1 MTITTRV
8 NTMAS
13 MTQQRMKLLRPEGP
27 YDREFIA
34 EMVTAAISGVP
45 GVTDEER
52 TAVLAEIEAREQITI
67 GRPTKLKDDTDHV
80 PWYFGQ
86 RRTAGRAFYE
96 RYARFLHENEGWGSG
111 MLNGLDESTD
121 AVMESIEDPHRP
133 APWDR
138 RGLVLGHV
146 QSGKTANYA
155 GLLCKAADAGYRL
168 LVVLAGMHNVLRLQ
182 TQLRLDR
189 DFLGYK
195 STSLGSGEGLTWTG
209 VGLIDRRP
217 KADFLTTRDTRGDF
231 DKARAERQGIAPESR
246 PLLLVIK
253 KNARILENLNAWVG
267 DFLVGRGDTHE
278 IPLLVIDDEADQ
290 ASVDTGDQDFVNGV
304 PDPDYEPKRINA
316 EIRKLLKAFDKSAY
330 VAYTATPF
338 ANILIHDQRE
348 TEEHGA
354 DLFPRSFIVNLPRP
368 SSYIGPVEV
377 FGIDRA
383 EDSHHV
389 PGILDAFR
397 EVDQTGEGWIP
408 QDHDASHVPVYGG
421 AERIPPSLE
430 EAILAFVLVSAA
442 RRARRQLDKHNTML
456 VHVSR
461 FKDLHRRVHGQVDQW
476 FTELRREI
484 RYSTGSALQQLAAL
498 WQNDFIP
505 SAQESEANGFD
516 TRVPMPAWPEV
527 EAELVEVVDRIK
539 VVVVNSDSL
548 EPLDYDANADIGLN
562 VIAIGGDKLSRG
574 LTLEGLSVSYFLRAS
589 RMYDSLMQ
597 MGRWFGY
604 RPGYV
609 DLCRLYT
616 TDDLRLHYRH
626 VATAAE
632 ELREQLDQMQTLGE
646 TPERYGLKIQSHP
659 LLLVTA
665 RNKMRYANEYEVSF
679 SGQGKIQTVF
689 DRDES
694 VIRSNARI
702 TAEFLEHCGVVD
714 EANRSMTLP
723 NGAVVGWPGRHLW
736 KAVAGP
742 RVSAWLRNLRF
753 APESYEV
760 SGVRMAEYIDAQVA
774 IGELTDW
781 TVVLVDNGRG
791 DEKAL
796 GARRVRTTQRKK
808 LKRAGRTPR
817 DDRYVVGTVLDPWDE
832 SIDLDP
838 AQFAAALEL
847 TNLARTEK
855 GLDLED
861 RPGGPAIR
869 HVRGKGDRAKGVS
882 GDPRRGLI
890 IIYPLDP
897 TVPEIDIDVPI
908 VGLVVSFPE
917 SDNARAVRYRFNTV
931 LDRVELIA

>member
-1 MTITTRV
+1 
-8 NTMAS
+8 
-13 MTQQRMKLLRPEGP
+13 
-27 YDREFIA
+27 
-34 EMVTAAISGVP
+34 MVAAATSGVP

-52 TAVLAEIEAREQITI
+52 RATIAEIEAREQITI

-80 PWYFGQ
+80 AWYFGQ
-86 RRTAGRAFYE
+86 RRTAGRAFYA
-96 RYARFLHENEGWGSG
+96 RYVAFLHQNEGWGSG
-111 MLNGLDESTD
+111 MLAGLDESTD
-121 AVMESIEDPHRP
+121 AVMESIEDPRRP
-133 APWDR
+133 GSWDR

-168 LVVLAGMHNVLRLQ
+168 LIVLAGMHNVLRLQ

-195 STSLGSGEGLTWTG
+195 STSLGTGEGLSWVG

-253 KNARILENLNAWVG
+253 KNARILANLNAWVG

-290 ASVDTGDQDFVNGV
+290 ASVDTGEQDFINGV
-304 PDPDYEPKRINA
+304 PDPDYEPKRVNA

-338 ANILIHDQRE
+338 ANILVHDRRE
-348 TEEHGA
+348 TDVHGA
-354 DLFPRSFIVNLPRP
+354 DIFPRSFIVNLPRP

-383 EDSHHV
+383 EGTPLTGGV
-389 PGILDAFR
+389 LDAFR
-397 EVDQTGEGWIP
+397 EVDQTREGWIP
-408 QDHDASHVPVYGG
+408 QDHDRTLVPVFDG

-430 EAILAFVLVSAA
+430 EAILAFVLVCAA
-442 RRARRQLDKHNTML
+442 RRARGQVNKHNTML

-461 FKDLHRRVHGQVDQW
+461 FKDVHREVRGQADQW
-476 FTELRREI
+476 FTDLRREV
-484 RYSTGSALQQLAAL
+484 RYSTGPALQRLATL
-498 WQNDFIP
+498 WQDDFVP
-505 SAQESEANGFD
+505 SAIESEANGFD
-516 TRVPMPAWPEV
+516 ARVPLPAWHQV

-548 EPLDYDANADIGLN
+548 EPLDYDANAETGLN
-562 VIAIGGDKLSRG
+562 VIAVGGDKLSRG

-626 VATAAE
+626 VATASE
-632 ELREQLDQMQTLGE
+632 ELREQLDHMQAMGE

-665 RNKMRYANEYEVSF
+665 RNKMRYTNEYEVSF
-679 SGQGKIQTVF
+679 AGQGKIQTVF
-689 DRDES
+689 DRDEA
-694 VIRSNARI
+694 VIRTNARV
-702 TAEFLEHCGVVD
+702 TAEFLGHQGKPNESG
-714 EANRSMTLP
+714 RTMTLA
-723 NGAVVGWPGRHLW
+723 NGSVVSWPGRHLW
-736 KAVAGP
+736 NNVPGSQ
-742 RVSAWLRNLRF
+742 VSAWLRSLRF

-774 IGELTDW
+774 NGELTNW
-781 TVVLVDNGRG
+781 TVALVDSGKGGKRTLG
-791 DEKAL
+791 DRE
-796 GARRVRTTQRKK
+796 VNTTQRRV
-808 LKRAGRTPR
+808 LDRVGRTIR
-817 DDRYVVGTVLDPWDE
+817 SDRYVVGTILDPWDE

-838 AQFAAALEL
+838 LQFAAALDL
-847 TNLARTEK
+847 TNRARAEK
-855 GLDLED
+855 GLDPED
-861 RPGGPAIR
+861 RPGGLAIR
-869 HVRGKGDRAKGVS
+869 LMRGMGQPDRGIS
-882 GDPRRGLI
+882 GDPRRGLV

-897 TVPEIDIDVPI
+897 SMPSIDVNVPI
-908 VGLVVSFPE
+908 IGLVVSFPE
-917 SDNARAVRYRFNTV
+917 SGNARAAVRYRFNTV
-931 LDRVELIA
+931 LDRLELV

>member
-1 MTITTRV
+1 MTTISRV

-34 EMVTAAISGVP
+34 EMVAAAISGVP

-52 TAVLAEIEAREQITI
+52 MAILAEIEAREQITI
-67 GRPTKLKDDTDHV
+67 GRPSKLKDDTDHI

-96 RYARFLHENEGWGSG
+96 RYTTFLHQYEGWGSG
-111 MLNGLDESTD
+111 MLGGLDESTD
-121 AVMESIEDPHRP
+121 AVMESIEDPLRP
-133 APWDR
+133 GPWDR

-155 GLLCKAADAGYRL
+155 GLLCKAADSGYRL

-195 STSLGSGEGLTWTG
+195 STSLGAGEGLAWVG

-217 KADFLTTRDTRGDF
+217 KADFLTTRDARGDF

-253 KNARILENLNAWVG
+253 KNARILANLNAWVG

-304 PDPDYEPKRINA
+304 PDPDYEPKRVNA

-338 ANILIHDQRE
+338 ANILIHDQRQ

-383 EDSHHV
+383 EDGHHV

-408 QDHDASHVPVYGG
+408 QDHDASHVPAYGG
-421 AERIPPSLE
+421 GERIPPSLE
-430 EAILAFVLVSAA
+430 EAILAFVLVCAA

-484 RYSTGSALQQLAAL
+484 RYSTGTALQRLATL
-498 WQNDFIP
+498 WQDDFIP
-505 SAQESEANGFD
+505 SAQESEENGFD
-516 TRVPMPAWPEV
+516 PRVPMPPWSEV
-527 EAELVEVVDRIK
+527 ETELVEVVDRIK

-548 EPLDYDANADIGLN
+548 EPLDYDANLDTGLN

-616 TDDLRLHYRH
+616 TNDLRLHYRH

-632 ELREQLDQMQTLGE
+632 ELREQLDQMQALGE

-665 RNKMRYANEYEVSF
+665 RNKMRYTNEYEVSF
-679 SGQGKIQTVF
+679 AGQGKIQTVF

-702 TAEFLEHCGVVD
+702 TAEFLEHCGAPD
-714 EANRSMTLP
+714 EADRSMKLP

-742 RVSAWLRNLRF
+742 SVSGWLRSLRF

-796 GARRVRTTQRKK
+796 GARMVRTTQRKN
-808 LKRAGRTPR
+808 LERAGRTIR

-855 GLDLED
+855 GLDPED

-869 HVRGKGDRAKGVS
+869 RVRGKGDPAKGVS
-882 GDPRRGLI
+882 GDPKRGLV

-897 TVPEIDIDVPI
+897 TVPGVDVDVPI

-931 LDRVELIA
+931 LDRLELVA

>member
-1 MTITTRV
+1 MTITNRV

-13 MTQQRMKLLRPEGP
+13 MAQQRMKLLRPEGP

-34 EMVTAAISGVP
+34 EMVAAAISGVP
-45 GVTDEER
+45 DVTDEER
-52 TAVLAEIEAREQITI
+52 RAVLAEIEAREQITI
-67 GRPTKLKDDTDHV
+67 GRPSKLEDITGHV
-80 PWYFGQ
+80 HWYFGQ
-86 RRTAGRAFYE
+86 RRTAEQAFYK
-96 RYARFLHENEGWGSG
+96 RYESFLHQYEGWGTG
-111 MLNGLDESTD
+111 MLDSLDESTD
-121 AVMESIEDPHRP
+121 SVMESIEDPLRP
-133 APWDR
+133 GPWDR

-195 STSLGSGEGLTWTG
+195 STSLGAGEGLAWTG

-217 KADFLTTRDTRGDF
+217 KADFLTTRDASGDF
-231 DKARAERQGIAPESR
+231 SKTRAERQGIAPESR

-253 KNARILENLNAWVG
+253 KNARILANLNAWVG

-290 ASVDTGDQDFVNGV
+290 ASVDTGEQDFINGL
-304 PDPDYEPKRINA
+304 PDPDYEPKRVNA

-348 TEEHGA
+348 TEEHGE

-377 FGIDRA
+377 FGIDRG
-383 EDSHHV
+383 EDSHHE

-397 EVDQTGEGWIP
+397 EVDQAGEDWIP
-408 QDHDASHVPVYGG
+408 QDHDASHLPAYGG
-421 AERIPPSLE
+421 GARIPPSLE
-430 EAILAFVLVSAA
+430 EAILAFVLVCAA
-442 RRARRQLDKHNTML
+442 RRARRQLNKHNTML

-476 FTELRREI
+476 FSELRREI
-484 RYSTGSALQQLAAL
+484 RYSTGGALQRLTTL
-498 WQNDFIP
+498 WHIDFIP
-505 SAQESEANGFD
+505 SARESEANGFD
-516 TRVPMPAWPEV
+516 ARVPMPAWSEV
-527 EAELVEVVDRIK
+527 ESELVEVVDRIK

-548 EPLDYDANADIGLN
+548 EPLDYDANEDTGLN

-626 VATAAE
+626 VAMAAE
-632 ELREQLDQMQTLGE
+632 ELREQLDHMQALDE

-665 RNKMRYANEYEVSF
+665 RNKMRYTNEYAVSF
-679 SGQGKIQTVF
+679 AGEGKIQTVF
-689 DRDES
+689 DRDET
-694 VIRSNARI
+694 VIRTNARL
-702 TAEFLEHCGVVD
+702 TAEFLERCRAPS
-714 EANRSMTLP
+714 EANHSMTLP
-723 NGAVVGWPGRHLW
+723 NGAVVSWPDRHLW
-736 KAVAGP
+736 RDVAGA
-742 RVSAWLRNLRF
+742 RISAWLRRLSF

-760 SGVRMAEYIDAQVA
+760 SGARMAEYIDAQVA
-774 IGELTDW
+774 IGELTSW

-791 DEKAL
+791 IEKIL
-796 GARRVRTTQRKK
+796 GARQVRTTRRRN
-808 LKRAGRTPR
+808 LDRVGRTTR
-817 DDRYVVGTVLDPWDE
+817 ADRYVVGTVLDPWDE

-847 TNLARTEK
+847 TNLARAEK
-855 GLDLED
+855 GLDPED

-869 HVRGKGDRAKGVS
+869 RIRGKGDPTKGIS
-882 GDPRRGLI
+882 GDPRRGLV

-897 TVPEIDIDVPI
+897 TIPEIDVEVPI

-917 SDNARAVRYRFNTV
+917 SDKARAVRYRFNTV
-931 LDRVELIA
+931 LDRLELVV